1 MTKTEAMA
9 LLPKVGD
16 ILKESPT
23 IIIATAHTSPK
34 RSCVV
39 VEVNPQGLW
48 YRVRFK
54 RTGFYECYK
63 VPRLKPIQ
71 TGGVPW

>member
-23 IIIATAHTSPK
+23 MPIATMHYSPK
-34 RSCVV
+34 MSCVV
-39 VEVNPQGLW
+39 VEVNPRGLW

-54 RTGFYECYK
+54 RTGICECYK
-63 VPRLKPIQ
+63 VPKLKPIQ

>member
-16 ILKESPT
+16 TLKESPT
-23 IIIATAHTSPK
+23 MIIAVAHTSPK

-39 VEVNPQGLW
+39 VEVNPRGLW
-48 YRVRFK
+48 YRVRFEH
-54 RTGFYECYK
+54 TGICECYK
-63 VPRLKPIQ
+63 VPKLKQMQ